1 MEASEKGYSKIVQ
14 KLLDNIH
21 IDATPQNVI
30 SKKNMNGETALSLA
44 RKYKR
49 DEVVAILENFL
60 TGA

>member
-14 KLLDNIH
+14 KLLGNIH
-21 IDATPQNVI
+21 ILYDDI

>member
-21 IDATPQNVI
+21 IFLADVI

-49 DEVVAILENFL
+49 DEVVAILENFI
-60 TGA
+60 TEA